1 MEGSVKE
8 SNARPLVT
16 IVTPVYNIGFE
27 LEESCEINL
36 LIELIFIINKII
48 SRIYSLFF
56 DEKRKK
62 GNFLSQKESI
72 DMLEM
77 LKEKT
82 KGNISPELSRL
93 LDQFLTDLRLN
104 YVDEQKDIN

>member
-1 MEGSVKE
+1 MDKNDQLLGSLLYLFHTTGMQGLGKLMNPVSQKIE
-8 SNARPLVT
+8 KNT
-16 IVTPVYNIGFE
+16 I
-27 LEESCEINL
+27 
-36 LIELIFIINKII
+36 
-48 SRIYSLFF
+48 
-56 DEKRKK
+56 
-62 GNFLSQKESI
+62 QAKESI

>member
-1 MEGSVKE
+1 MDKNDQLLGSLLYLFHTTGMQGLGKLMNPVSQKIE
-8 SNARPLVT
+8 KNT
-16 IVTPVYNIGFE
+16 I
-27 LEESCEINL
+27 
-36 LIELIFIINKII
+36 
-48 SRIYSLFF
+48 
-56 DEKRKK
+56 
-62 GNFLSQKESI
+62 QAKESI

-104 YVDEQKDIN
+104 YVDELKEINQ

>member
-1 MEGSVKE
+1 MDKHDQL
-8 SNARPLVT
+8 LVSLLYLFHT
-16 IVTPVYNIGFE
+16 TGMQGLGKLMNPVSQKIEKNNI
-27 LEESCEINL
+27 
-36 LIELIFIINKII
+36 
-48 SRIYSLFF
+48 
-56 DEKRKK
+56 
-62 GNFLSQKESI
+62 QAKESI

-104 YVDEQKDIN
+104 YVDELKENNQS

>member
-1 MEGSVKE
+1 MDKNDQLLGSLLYLFHTTGMQGLGKLMNPVSQKIE
-8 SNARPLVT
+8 KNT
-16 IVTPVYNIGFE
+16 I
-27 LEESCEINL
+27 
-36 LIELIFIINKII
+36 
-48 SRIYSLFF
+48 
-56 DEKRKK
+56 
-62 GNFLSQKESI
+62 QAKESI

-104 YVDEQKDIN
+104 YMDEQKDIN

>member
-1 MEGSVKE
+1 MDKNDQLLGSLLYLFHTTGMQGLGKLMNPVSQKIE
-8 SNARPLVT
+8 KNT
-16 IVTPVYNIGFE
+16 I
-27 LEESCEINL
+27 
-36 LIELIFIINKII
+36 
-48 SRIYSLFF
+48 
-56 DEKRKK
+56 
-62 GNFLSQKESI
+62 QAKESI

-104 YVDEQKDIN
+104 YGDKKKDIN

>member
-1 MEGSVKE
+1 MDKNDHLLGSLLYLFHTTGMQGMGKLMNPVSQKTE
-8 SNARPLVT
+8 KNT
-16 IVTPVYNIGFE
+16 I
-27 LEESCEINL
+27 
-36 LIELIFIINKII
+36 
-48 SRIYSLFF
+48 
-56 DEKRKK
+56 
-62 GNFLSQKESI
+62 QAKESI

>member
-1 MEGSVKE
+1 MDKNDQLLGSLLYLFHTTGMQGLGKLMNPVSQKIE
-8 SNARPLVT
+8 KNT
-16 IVTPVYNIGFE
+16 I
-27 LEESCEINL
+27 
-36 LIELIFIINKII
+36 
-48 SRIYSLFF
+48 
-56 DEKRKK
+56 
-62 GNFLSQKESI
+62 QAKESI

-82 KGNISPELSRL
+82 NGNISPELSRL

>member
-1 MEGSVKE
+1 MDKNDQLLGSLLYLFHTTGMQGLGKLMNPVNQKIE
-8 SNARPLVT
+8 KNT
-16 IVTPVYNIGFE
+16 I
-27 LEESCEINL
+27 
-36 LIELIFIINKII
+36 
-48 SRIYSLFF
+48 
-56 DEKRKK
+56 
-62 GNFLSQKESI
+62 QAKESI